1 MMTRGNGT
9 GPQGGNGHAGLAT
22 QPPRN
27 GHETAPFN
35 GPHFGIIPR
44 WVAPLNLTG
53 HELRV
58 LLVIACHARKETRIA
73 QRTIVQIAEEV
84 NLDRRNVQ
92 RAIRRLEAR
101 GIVKRL
107 LGGGRVRGSRAGRSS
122 EYQIILTRPADVTN
136 SGNGDAVSNADDT
149 ENNANDDAVFGQET
163 ASLSGLNNVTR
174 AAPSESEQKERT
186 PPSGESH
193 ARARGEDF
201 SNDEFDGRQ
210 GALLLPFNGRGDRRA
225 LLKNYNPSAA
235 LVYLAREQHGI
246 NALDDRVL
254 SEFIDWH
261 IEHNKLPSDI
271 EAIEAAYRRWIRR
284 ERRFAEQSRHRPQQ
298 RSNAG
303 ETETAAAAE
312 FFERTRAMRA
322 NGAVQ

>member
-1 MMTRGNGT
+1 MTRGNGT
-9 GPQGGNGHAGLAT
+9 GPQGGNGRAGIAK
-22 QPPRN
+22 QSPRN

-44 WVAPLNLTG
+44 WVAPLDLTG

-58 LLVIACHARKETRIA
+58 LLVIACYARKETRIA

-122 EYQIILTRPADVTN
+122 EYQIILTRPADTTN
-136 SGNGDAVSNADDT
+136 SGNGVAVSNAGDVQ
-149 ENNANDDAVFGQET
+149 NNANDDAVFGQET
-163 ASLSGLNNVTR
+163 ASFSGLNNVTS

-193 ARARGEDF
+193 ARARGADL
-201 SNDEFDGRQ
+201 SNNEVDGRQ
-210 GALLLPFNGRGDRRA
+210 GLLLLPFNRRSDLRA

-235 LVYLAREQHGI
+235 LVDLAREQHGI

-254 SEFIDWH
+254 GEFIDWH
-261 IEHNKLPSDI
+261 IEHNKLPRDI

-284 ERRFAEQSRHRPQQ
+284 EWRLAEQSRHRPQQ
-298 RSNAG
+298 RSDAG
-303 ETETAAAAE
+303 EADTAAAAE
-312 FFERTRAMRA
+312 FFERTRELRT